1 MRKWEFDFYMSSIVS
16 HKKKIFINYE
26 TFANIF
32 QYYRS
37 LKKVLQIIKK
47 NVIDIM
53 QKSTSKGLSYIDKFH
68 YHKRTKDNSLLALP
82 YGNFSWIDD
91 SHWRNYAFNWLRTLH
106 GGVAAVNWNA
116 TSFK

>member
-47 NVIDIM
+47 NVIDVM
-53 QKSTSKGLSYIDKFH
+53 
-68 YHKRTKDNSLLALP
+68 
-82 YGNFSWIDD
+82 
-91 SHWRNYAFNWLRTLH
+91 
-106 GGVAAVNWNA
+106 
-116 TSFK
+116 